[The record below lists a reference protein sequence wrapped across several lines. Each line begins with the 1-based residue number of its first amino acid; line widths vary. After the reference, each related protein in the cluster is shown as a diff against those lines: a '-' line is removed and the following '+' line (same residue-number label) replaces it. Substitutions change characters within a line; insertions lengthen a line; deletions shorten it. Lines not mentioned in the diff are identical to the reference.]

1 MVKQAASGVLVA
13 RLPATYARPYT
24 SVVALPAALLDSLF
38 DHPAA
43 RREGSYIAI

>member
-1 MVKQAASGVLVA
+1 MVRKAASGVLVA
-13 RLPATYARPYT
+13 RPLRRTHVYA